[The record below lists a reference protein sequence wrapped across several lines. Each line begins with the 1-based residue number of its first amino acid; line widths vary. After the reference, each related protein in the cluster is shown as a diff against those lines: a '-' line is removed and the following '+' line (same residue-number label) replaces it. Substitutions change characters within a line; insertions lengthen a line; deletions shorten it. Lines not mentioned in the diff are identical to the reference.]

1 MRSAAD
7 GYLGKHIMARAL
19 NISDKI
25 QHDSYNDDRDNDG
38 IAPVAQS
45 ADPFADFVN
54 ALVAAPIKSTE
65 IAAAI
70 TKTAG
75 ATGSLLWTYGD
86 DGDFKLEATTGF
98 LKTSTGNGGFTL
110 KVESDG
116 SYSLTFADSKTKL
129 SYEPDEDG
137 KKISAA
143 GPPSTNTTVYATTN
157 GPLVPNASAGNI
169 TWDGRGTAANPV
181 VGNDT
186 VFGGVN
192 DYYIGGTAPH
202 VVAPAGNVGSCLIY
216 TSAKNSNVAPG
227 SVLID
232 MQSQTGY
239 GSNAEGNHWAGF
251 DQVRGS
257 LQSNVLIGSASGSD
271 LKSGGSSSVLIS
283 LGGKDYELRADGT
296 GDVLVST
303 TGADRVIL
311 EATKGWTINS
321 QTTLLGFNAAHGTYI
336 DLLSV
341 ENKLGLNIASD
352 ITGFLK
358 ITDTTEGSHLLLS
371 TDHFASS
378 HSILDM
384 PLVHGLDL
392 QSLVAN
398 KNIVI

>member
-1 MRSAAD
+1 
-7 GYLGKHIMARAL
+7 MARIL
-19 NISDKI
+19 NKRVEV
-25 QHDSYNDDRDNDG
+25 QDSGRDDDRDNDAAAA
-38 IAPVAQS
+38 APKS

-54 ALVAAPIKSTE
+54 ALVAAPVKSSE
-65 IAAAI
+65 IAAGI

-75 ATGSLLWTYGD
+75 ATGSLLWTYSD

-98 LKTSTGNGGFTL
+98 LKTSTGNGGFSL
-110 KVESDG
+110 KVERDG
-116 SYSLTFADSKTKL
+116 SYSLKFADSKTKL

-137 KKISAA
+137 QKISSAS
-143 GPPSTNTTVYATTN
+143 PPSSNTTIYAAKN
-157 GPLVPNASAGNI
+157 GPLVSDASAGNI

-192 DYYIGGTAPH
+192 DYFIGGTAPH
-202 VVAPAGNVGSCLIY
+202 LVAPVGNVGSCLIY
-216 TSAKNSNVAPG
+216 TTAKNSSVSAS

-232 MQSQTGY
+232 MQNQVGY
-239 GSNAEGNHWAGF
+239 GSNAEGNHWTGF

-296 GDVLVST
+296 GNVLVST

-311 EATKGWTINS
+311 EAAKGWTINA
-321 QTTLLGFNAAHGTYI
+321 QTTLLGFNPSHGTYI

-341 ENKLGLNIASD
+341 EKKLGINIASD
-352 ITGFLK
+352 LTGFLK
-358 ITDTTEGSHLLLS
+358 ITDTAEGSHLLLS

-378 HSILDM
+378 HDILDIA
-384 PLVHGLDL
+384 LVHGLDL
-392 QSLVAN
+392 QSLVAS